1 MYEIYNIKEGDNLT
15 VVASKFDTT
24 EDELIKIN
32 GIKLEEREEPLQQI
46 IVPSLKNNTFNYYTV
61 KKGDTIYKIAEAYN
75 IDYNVLLKINGLEKD
90 DYIYPNQT
98 LLLPRNNKNIYIT
111 KENDTLNSIIKE
123 LNTNIDNITNKN
135 NDIYLK
141 EEQLLFF

>member
-1 MYEIYNIKEGDNLT
+1 MYEIYNLKEGDNLT
-15 VVASKFDTT
+15 VLASKFDTT

-61 KKGDTIYKIAEAYN
+61 KKDDTIYKIAEDNN
-75 IDYNVLLKINGLEKD
+75 IDYNILLKINGLEKD

-98 LLLPRNNKNIYIT
+98 LLLPKNNKNIYIT